1 MATLAV
7 PRPAPLRMSRRV
19 LEWGL
24 LGAAIL
30 LLVVVF
36 LRQARLVQ
44 DQAERAAVRTTLAAM
59 RTAAVLQHIQASTG
73 KSDGSAVQP
82 LQNPFATLQSLPLNY
97 LGELD
102 VRRLPEDMTGWF
114 FDPACRCVG
123 YARAQTVWFPMS
135 DAAQLLLF
143 QVRGGSGPLQLF
155 AMDDYLWRGELV
167 R

>member
-1 MATLAV
+1 MASLAA

-44 DQAERAAVRTTLAAM
+44 DQAELATVRTTLAAM
-59 RTAAVLQHIQASTG
+59 RTAAVLQHIQASAVS
-73 KSDGSAVQP
+73 SDRGVAKAQE
-82 LQNPFATLQSLPLNY
+82 NPFTALQSPPLNY

-102 VRRLPEDMTGWF
+102 LRRLPEDLTGWF

-123 YARAQTVWFPMS
+123 YARAQTRWVPAS
-135 DAAQLLLF
+135 DGAQLLLF
-143 QVRGGSGPLQLF
+143 QVHRGQGPLQLL
-155 AMDDYLWRGELV
+155 AMDNYLWRGELV

>member
-1 MATLAV
+1 
-7 PRPAPLRMSRRV
+7 MSRRV
-19 LEWGL
+19 VEWGL

-30 LLVVVF
+30 LLIIVF

-44 DQAERAAVRTTLAAM
+44 DQAELATVRTTLAAM
-59 RTAAVLQHIQASTG
+59 RTAAVLQHIQGSAG
-73 KSDGSAVQP
+73 KSDSSTARAQ
-82 LQNPFATLQSLPLNY
+82 QNPFAALQNPPLNY

-102 VRRLPEDMTGWF
+102 VRRLPEDITGWF

-123 YARAQTVWFPMS
+123 YARAQTRWFPIS
-135 DAAQLLLF
+135 DGWQLLLF

-155 AMDDYLWRGELV
+155 AMEDYLWRGELV